1 MENLWNGQWNTA
13 CDDDW
18 GEEEAIVICRQL
30 GYPGHIKAVQGG
42 YFPQGKSNTLFN
54 HPIIVCFKV
63 DLNELKNLLPD
74 SLGGPKSVSVLL
86 GL

>member
-1 MENLWNGQWNTA
+1 MENLWNGVWNTA

-42 YFPQGKSNTLFN
+42 YFPQGKSDTYYNTLFN
-54 HPIIVCFKV
+54 HPITVRFKV
-63 DLNELKNLLPD
+63 DLNLLPD
-74 SLGGPKSVSVLL
+74 SLGGAKSASLLL